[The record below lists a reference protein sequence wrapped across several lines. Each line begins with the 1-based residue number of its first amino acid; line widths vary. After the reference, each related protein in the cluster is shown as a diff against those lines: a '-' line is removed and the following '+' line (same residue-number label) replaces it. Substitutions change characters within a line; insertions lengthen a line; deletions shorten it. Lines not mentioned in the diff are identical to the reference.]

1 MQRPLLVSRFSH
13 TSSRQSTGE
22 STHLFGRRWT
32 GGWFRPVSGFG
43 PAATP
48 APQVPPVP
56 PRFRNLSSNSIS
68 TDDHTYHYG
77 RMHVPYNP
85 QAIHSRNLG
94 AELADQQLRA
104 LQRSGT
110 RVTLTPADD
119 EQFSTRTLSLS
130 GLSATSLAYHLP
142 AGEGVSRHPSNTP
155 TIPNSDSRSE
165 GSWDERPIWKEIL
178 RDNGPIPGPS
188 TH

>member
-1 MQRPLLVSRFSH
+1 
-13 TSSRQSTGE
+13 
-22 STHLFGRRWT
+22 
-32 GGWFRPVSGFG
+32 
-43 PAATP
+43 
-48 APQVPPVP
+48 
-56 PRFRNLSSNSIS
+56 
-68 TDDHTYHYG
+68 
-77 RMHVPYNP
+77 MHVPYNP

-142 AGEGVSRHPSNTP
+142 AGEGVSGHPSNTS
-155 TIPNSDSRSE
+155 TIPNSDTRSE